1 MRVLEF
7 RVAPHLFF
15 KTHFNRMKLIRSI
28 PGLNPDEPAAEQSDK
43 ENNDDESIIDKVV
56 SQEVQSGD
64 ETAPTP
70 SANRSRKFLDSSSDE
85 SDAAE
90 ATPSRDKEK
99 KRVKKSFLDSR
110 SGH

>member
-1 MRVLEF
+1 
-7 RVAPHLFF
+7 
-15 KTHFNRMKLIRSI
+15 MKLIRSI
-28 PGLNPDEPAAEQSDK
+28 PGLNPDEPAAELSDK
-43 ENNDDESIIDKVV
+43 ENNDDESIINKVV
-56 SQEVQSGD
+56 SQEVESDGD
-64 ETAPTP
+64 GGDAPTP

>member
-1 MRVLEF
+1 
-7 RVAPHLFF
+7 
-15 KTHFNRMKLIRSI
+15 MKLIRSI

-56 SQEVQSGD
+56 SQEVQSDGD
-64 ETAPTP
+64 GGDAPTP
-70 SANRSRKFLDSSSDE
+70 SANRSRKFLDSSDE

>member
-1 MRVLEF
+1 MFKRVVTLGS
-7 RVAPHLFF
+7 PSL
-15 KTHFNRMKLIRSI
+15 
-28 PGLNPDEPAAEQSDK
+28 SD
-43 ENNDDESIIDKVV
+43 
-56 SQEVQSGD
+56 GD
-64 ETAPTP
+64 EGDAPTP
-70 SANRSRKFLDSSSDE
+70 SANRSRKFLDSSDDE